1 MNDTIQQ
8 IIHTGV
14 QFGTQL
20 QHSNTLIRGVDNSL
34 TTTILTILG
43 GFIIRFFEK
52 RALRKK
58 GKLTK

>member
-14 QFGTQL
+14 QIGSQL
-20 QHSNTLIRGVDNSL
+20 QHSNTLIKGVDNTL
-34 TTTILTILG
+34 VTTILTILG
-43 GFIIRFFEK
+43 GFVIRFFEK

-58 GKLTK
+58 GKLIK

>member
-14 QFGTQL
+14 QIGSQL
-20 QHSNTLIRGVDNSL
+20 QHSNTLIKGVDNTL
-34 TTTILTILG
+34 ITTILTILG

-58 GKLTK
+58 GKLIK

>member
-14 QFGTQL
+14 QIGSQL
-20 QHSNTLIRGVDNSL
+20 QHSNTLIKGVDNTL
-34 TTTILTILG
+34 ITTILTILG
-43 GFIIRFFEK
+43 GFVIRFFEK

-58 GKLTK
+58 GKLIK

>member
-14 QFGTQL
+14 QIGSQI
-20 QHSNTLIRGVDNSL
+20 QHSNTLIKGVDNTL
-34 TTTILTILG
+34 ITTILTILG

-58 GKLTK
+58 GKLTN

>member
-8 IIHTGV
+8 IINTGV

-20 QHSNTLIRGVDNSL
+20 QQTNTLIKGVDNTLLS
-34 TTTILTILG
+34 TILTILG
-43 GFIIRFFEK
+43 GFVIRFFEK

>member
-8 IIHTGV
+8 IINTGV

-20 QHSNTLIRGVDNSL
+20 QQTNTLIKGVDNTL
-34 TTTILTILG
+34 VTTILTILG

-58 GKLTK
+58 GKLIK